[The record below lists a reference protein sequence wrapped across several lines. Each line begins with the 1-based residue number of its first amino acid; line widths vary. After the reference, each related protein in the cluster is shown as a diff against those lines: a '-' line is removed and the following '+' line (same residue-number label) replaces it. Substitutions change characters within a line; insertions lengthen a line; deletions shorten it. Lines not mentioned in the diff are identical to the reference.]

1 MLHAVLLLHSCVLN
15 RCKRSSEQCWIFDIK
30 RTRSATMAGE

>member
-15 RCKRSSEQCWIFDIK
+15 RWCKRSSEQC
-30 RTRSATMAGE
+30 